1 LDMDYYDLGKFGRK
15 ITTTSPDAQTWF
27 DRGLA
32 WVYAFNHEE
41 AIKCFRNALEHDPD
55 CAMAHWGV
63 AYAAGP
69 NYNVPWEL
77 MDPNGQ
83 AKALA
88 ASFDATR
95 NALACAAKATPVE
108 QALISALPARF
119 PQREPIE
126 DMTPWN
132 KAYTAAMRDIF
143 KKQPNDL
150 DIRCVFVDAIM

>member
-1 LDMDYYDLGKFGRK
+1 MHYYDLGRFGRR
-15 ITTTSPDAQTWF
+15 ITTTSSEAQTWF
-27 DRGLA
+27 NRGLT

-41 AIKCFRNALEHDPD
+41 AVKCFHKALEHDPD

-88 ASFDATR
+88 TSFDATKK
-95 NALACAAKATPVE
+95 ALAASATATPVE

-119 PQREPIE
+119 PQRDPPPGDPREA
-126 DMTPWN
+126 MTLWD
-132 KAYTAAMRDIF
+132 KDYTRAMREI
-143 KKQPNDL
+143 
-150 DIRCVFVDAIM
+150 